1 MTEFPLLV
9 DKEEKVNF
17 VYDFLTDSS
26 HTMLILADKSQRG
39 SGKMMATE
47 AATTL
52 LGDQLEH
59 FRVHHFN
66 GDRKRAFVNK
76 KTGQLKIIC
85 YVASLDDRWIS
96 LADDWSAK
104 VAVFDYEF
112 KV

>member
-17 VYDFLTDSS
+17 VYDFLIDST
-26 HTMLILADKSQRG
+26 HTMLILADKSKKG
-39 SGKMMATE
+39 SGKTMATE
-47 AATTL
+47 EAITL

-104 VAVFDYEF
+104 VAVFDFNKE
-112 KV
+112 V